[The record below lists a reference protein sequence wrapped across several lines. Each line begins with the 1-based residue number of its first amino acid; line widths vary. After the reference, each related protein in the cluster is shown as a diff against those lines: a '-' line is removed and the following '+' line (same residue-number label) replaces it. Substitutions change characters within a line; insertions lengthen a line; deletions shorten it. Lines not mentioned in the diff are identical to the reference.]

1 MDQSYYESFF
11 ELTKGNYYSIL
22 GVPPKA
28 SQEEIK
34 AAYRNAVKKYHP
46 DLNNNSEASRQQFIQ
61 VQQAYEVL
69 SDPQQRAR
77 YDAELQRKL
86 ELFLRGAANR
96 SYQTSYRPKP
106 KPTPRDPA
114 KQAKLEKRIFIT
126 ALATIGVII
135 AVIIALGVWESQDL
149 RRSNQ
154 SVGEDLVAD
163 IGMTEVAPDAAPV
176 DSVTAESAV
185 SVPGGD
191 MQNVEQTAP
200 NDNLVNMEALL
211 GYRDG
216 ETSDNAASA
225 AKNAQ
230 TGNISS
236 TVQSSVSLVTG
247 AKPYA
252 AMYGS
257 GRYDSESMSYLEVR
271 NGAGTDA
278 VVMLYDTRSGQVVR
292 HAYLCAGATYKLRQL
307 PSGIFDMRVYQ
318 GINWNPNK
326 YMGPNA
332 PTGGF
337 ESHESFTV
345 CRPADYLD
353 MRHTESY
360 NGVSYPTYTVTLYK
374 VQNGNLDMQETSSR
388 TFFQ

>member
-1 MDQSYYESFF
+1 MDNSYYESFF

-34 AAYRNAVKKYHP
+34 AAYRNAVKLYHP
-46 DLNNNSEASRQQFIQ
+46 DLNNNSEASRQQFIR

-77 YDAELQRKL
+77 YDAELQRRL

-96 SYQTSYRPKP
+96 SYQTTYRPKP

-114 KQAKLEKRIFIT
+114 KQAKFENRIFIT
-126 ALATIGVII
+126 KLATIGVLIVV
-135 AVIIALGVWESQDL
+135 VIVLGVWHVRDL

-154 SVGEDLVAD
+154 LVGEGLVVD
-163 IGMTEVAPDAAPV
+163 IGMTEVAQV
-176 DSVTAESAV
+176 DSVTAESTV
-185 SVPGGD
+185 SVPGD
-191 MQNVEQTAP
+191 DAQNVEQTVP
-200 NDNLVNMEALL
+200 NDNHAKINALL

-216 ETSDNAASA
+216 ETGDNAASA

-230 TGNISS
+230 TGDSS
-236 TVQSSVSLVTG
+236 PAVQSSVSLATG

-257 GRYDSESMSYLEVR
+257 GRYDSESMSYLEVKSSVE
-271 NGAGTDA
+271 TDA
-278 VVMLYDTRSGQVVR
+278 IVMLYDTRTGRVVR
-292 HAYLCAGATYKLRQL
+292 HAYLRAGATYKLRQL

-318 GINWNPNK
+318 GVNWNPNK

-337 ESHESFTV
+337 ESEESFTV

-374 VQNGNLDMQETSSR
+374 VRNGNLDMQNTSSR

>member
-1 MDQSYYESFF
+1 MDNSYYESFF

-34 AAYRNAVKKYHP
+34 AAYRNAVKLYHP
-46 DLNNNSEASRQQFIQ
+46 DLNNNSEASRQQFIR

-77 YDAELQRKL
+77 YDAELQRRL

-96 SYQTSYRPKP
+96 SYQTTYRPKP

-114 KQAKLEKRIFIT
+114 KQAKFENRIFIT
-126 ALATIGVII
+126 KLATIGVLIVV
-135 AVIIALGVWESQDL
+135 VIVLGVWHVRDL

-154 SVGEDLVAD
+154 LVGEGLVVD
-163 IGMTEVAPDAAPV
+163 IGMTEVAQV
-176 DSVTAESAV
+176 DSVTAESTV
-185 SVPGGD
+185 SVPGD
-191 MQNVEQTAP
+191 DAQNVEQTVP
-200 NDNLVNMEALL
+200 NDNHAKINALL

-216 ETSDNAASA
+216 ETGDNAASA

-230 TGNISS
+230 TGDSS
-236 TVQSSVSLVTG
+236 PAVQPSVSLATG

-257 GRYDSESMSYLEVR
+257 GRYDSESMSYLEVK
-271 NGAGTDA
+271 NSVETDA
-278 VVMLYDTRSGQVVR
+278 IVMLYDTRTGRVVR
-292 HAYLCAGATYKLRQL
+292 HAYLRAGATYKLRQL

-318 GINWNPNK
+318 GVNWNPNK

-337 ESHESFTV
+337 ESEESFTV

-374 VQNGNLDMQETSSR
+374 VRNGNLDMQNTSSR

>member
-1 MDQSYYESFF
+1 MDNSYYESFF

-34 AAYRNAVKKYHP
+34 AAYRNAVKLYHP
-46 DLNNNSEASRQQFIQ
+46 DLNNNREASRQQFIR

-77 YDAELQRKL
+77 YDAELQRRL
-86 ELFLRGAANR
+86 ELFLRGAASQNNKTNTQQ
-96 SYQTSYRPKP
+96 QTVN
-106 KPTPRDPA
+106 PTPTDSVPPPKSA
-114 KQAKLEKRIFIT
+114 KKIFF
-126 ALATIGVII
+126 ALIGCVVLIFAI
-135 AVIIALGVWESQDL
+135 SIVWENPLYRDSL
-149 RRSNQ
+149 NQ
-154 SVGEDLVAD
+154 TINDVAEWLKVDNPATNVTEED
-163 IGMTEVAPDAAPV
+163 IQNIEPI
-176 DSVTAESAV
+176 DSDDNFMPPT
-185 SVPGGD
+185 
-191 MQNVEQTAP
+191 TAP
-200 NDNLVNMEALL
+200 QDNDNHAKINALL
-211 GYRDG
+211 GYRAG
-216 ETSDNAASA
+216 ETGDNAASA

-230 TGNISS
+230 TGDSS
-236 TVQSSVSLVTG
+236 PAVQPSVSLATG

-257 GRYDSESMSYLEVR
+257 GRYDSESMSYLEVK
-271 NGAGTDA
+271 NSVETDA
-278 VVMLYDTRSGQVVR
+278 IVMLYDTRTGRVVR
-292 HAYLCAGATYKLRQL
+292 HAYLRAGATYKLRQL

-318 GINWNPNK
+318 GVNWNPNK

-337 ESHESFTV
+337 ESEESFTV

-360 NGVSYPTYTVTLYK
+360 NGVSYPTYTVTLYT
-374 VQNGNLDMQETSSR
+374 VRNGNFAMEETSSK

>member
-1 MDQSYYESFF
+1 MDNSYYESFF

-34 AAYRNAVKKYHP
+34 AAYRNAVKLYHP
-46 DLNNNSEASRQQFIQ
+46 DLNNNSEASRLQFIR

-77 YDAELQRKL
+77 YDAELQRRL

-96 SYQTSYRPKP
+96 SYQTTYRPKP

-114 KQAKLEKRIFIT
+114 KQAKFENRIFIT
-126 ALATIGVII
+126 KLATIGVLIVV
-135 AVIIALGVWESQDL
+135 VIVLGVWHVRDL

-154 SVGEDLVAD
+154 LVGEGLVAD
-163 IGMTEVAPDAAPV
+163 IGMTEVAQV
-176 DSVTAESAV
+176 DSVTAESTV
-185 SVPGGD
+185 SVPGD
-191 MQNVEQTAP
+191 DAQNVEQTVP
-200 NDNLVNMEALL
+200 NDNHAKINALL
-211 GYRDG
+211 GNHSG
-216 ETSDNAASA
+216 EAGDNAASA

-230 TGNISS
+230 TGDSS
-236 TVQSSVSLVTG
+236 PAVQPSVSLATG

-257 GRYDSESMSYLEVR
+257 GRYDSESMSYLEVK
-271 NGAGTDA
+271 NSVETDA
-278 VVMLYDTRSGQVVR
+278 IVMLYDTRTGRVVR
-292 HAYLCAGATYKLRQL
+292 HAYLRAGATYKLRQL

-318 GINWNPNK
+318 GVNWNPNK

-337 ESHESFTV
+337 ESEESFTA
-345 CRPADYLD
+345 CRPTDYLD
-353 MRHTESY
+353 MRHIESHS
-360 NGVSYPTYTVTLYK
+360 GISYPTYTVTLYT
-374 VQNGNLDMQETSSR
+374 VRNGNFAMEETSSK

>member
-1 MDQSYYESFF
+1 MDNSYYESFF

-34 AAYRNAVKKYHP
+34 AAYRNAVKLYHP
-46 DLNNNSEASRQQFIQ
+46 DLNNNSEASRQQFIR

-77 YDAELQRKL
+77 YDAELQRRL

-96 SYQTSYRPKP
+96 SYQTTYRPKP

-114 KQAKLEKRIFIT
+114 KQAKFENRIFIT
-126 ALATIGVII
+126 KLATIGVLIVV
-135 AVIIALGVWESQDL
+135 VIVLGVWHVRDL

-154 SVGEDLVAD
+154 LVGEGLVVD
-163 IGMTEVAPDAAPV
+163 IGMTEVAQV
-176 DSVTAESAV
+176 DSVTAESTV
-185 SVPGGD
+185 SVPED
-191 MQNVEQTAP
+191 DAQNVEQTVP
-200 NDNLVNMEALL
+200 NDNHAKINALL

-216 ETSDNAASA
+216 ETGDNAASA

-230 TGNISS
+230 TGDSS
-236 TVQSSVSLVTG
+236 PAVQPSVSLATG

-257 GRYDSESMSYLEVR
+257 GRYDSESMSYLEVK
-271 NGAGTDA
+271 NSVETDA
-278 VVMLYDTRSGQVVR
+278 IVMLYDTRTGRVVR
-292 HAYLCAGATYKLRQL
+292 HAYLRAGATYKLRQL

-318 GINWNPNK
+318 GVNWNPNK

-337 ESHESFTV
+337 ESEESFTV

-374 VQNGNLDMQETSSR
+374 VRNGNFAMEETSSK